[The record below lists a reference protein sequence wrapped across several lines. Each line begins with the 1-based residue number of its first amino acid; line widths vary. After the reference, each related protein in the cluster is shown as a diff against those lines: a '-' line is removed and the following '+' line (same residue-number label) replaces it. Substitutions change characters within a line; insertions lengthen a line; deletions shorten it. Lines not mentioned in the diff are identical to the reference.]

1 MKRMLIRYKTKPEA
15 TAQNRLLIENVF
27 AELNAKSPEGLRY
40 MSMMLADGSFVHVV
54 EHADGHENPL
64 PQLEA
69 FSAFQGGIR
78 ERCEELPVV
87 NEATVV
93 GNYRM
98 LDE

>member
-15 TAQNRLLIENVF
+15 TVQNRSLIENVF
-27 AELNAKSPEGLRY
+27 AELKAKSPAGLRY

-54 EHADGHENPL
+54 EHADGYENPL
-64 PQLEA
+64 PLLEA
-69 FSAFQGGIR
+69 FRAFQAGIR

-87 NEATVV
+87 NEATIV